1 MTNFSRRAVVSG
13 LSCFGVVSLLPGA
26 SEAQTSAPVPALLN
40 RVETSLRH
48 IALTFDDGPHPS
60 HTPLLLDILA
70 QGRAR
75 ATFYVIGQQVRRFPE
90 IARRIVAEGHELGN
104 HTWDHPTLSRMGEGA
119 VLAQIDRAQ
128 DVIADVT
135 GFAPV
140 SMRPPYGAIQ
150 PGQSRMILSRR
161 AMPTIL
167 WSVDPED
174 WRRPGASVVARRMLQ
189 GARPGGILLAH
200 DIHGATVRAIPE
212 VLQGLAAQGLA
223 TVTVSELMG
232 LGRWGPNAPRRRF
245 DQRNGQQPPRGH
257 SV

>member
-1 MTNFSRRAVVSG
+1 VTISSRRAVLSGIAAFGAVSM
-13 LSCFGVVSLLPGA
+13 LPNA
-26 SEAQTSAPVPALLN
+26 SQAQAIAPVPASLN
-40 RVETSLRH
+40 RVETSLRQV
-48 IALTFDDGPHPS
+48 ALTFDDGPHPN

-70 QGRAR
+70 QWRAR
-75 ATFYVIGQQVRRFPE
+75 ATFYVIGQQVRRFPD

-119 VLAQIDRAQ
+119 VLSQIDRAQ
-128 DVIADVT
+128 AQIAEVT
-135 GFAPV
+135 GFMPV
-140 SMRPPYGAIQ
+140 SMRPPYGAILA
-150 PGQSRMILSRR
+150 GQSRMILSRR

-174 WRRPGASVVARRMLQ
+174 WRRPGTSVVARRMLQ

-212 VLQGLAAQGLA
+212 VLEGLVAQRLA
-223 TVTVSELMG
+223 TVTVSELIGM
-232 LGRWGPNAPRRRF
+232 GRWGPSAPRRRL
-245 DQRNGQQPPRGH
+245 DQRNGPHPNHGH